1 MLLQPT
7 CYKFVLNGGSLLP
20 CTVRLFHP
28 SMTFS
33 PELVALAR
41 YLAGEFDNQAQAF
54 AEPAW
59 YVHLRLWQRPVPANL
74 FSEDSITLFAE
85 QANFMTLDRPY
96 RQRVLQL
103 QSVGS
108 GSQTQLQVRYYMLKD
123 PAAFRGAC
131 RNRDLLSRLTPAELE
146 FLPGCTLT
154 VTQQPLA
161 AGAYHFKAFLPADA
175 RCCFTYQG
183 ETRQVSLGFEAT
195 PTQLL
200 TYDKGIDPVTGQA
213 LWGAIL
219 GPFDFTKSQDFSDE
233 LTL

>member
-1 MLLQPT
+1 M
-7 CYKFVLNGGSLLP
+7 VANGCHVMFGYFTP
-20 CTVRLFHP
+20 F
-28 SMTFS
+28 MTFS
-33 PELVALAR
+33 PELTALAR

-85 QANFMTLDRPY
+85 QANIVSLDRPY
-96 RQRVLQL
+96 RQRVMQL

-123 PAAFRGAC
+123 PTAFQGC
-131 RNRDLLSRLTPAELE
+131 GRNRDLLSRLTPAELE
-146 FLPGCTLT
+146 FLPGCTLS

-161 AGAYHFKAFLPADA
+161 AGGYHFGASLPPDA

-200 TYDKGIDPVTGQA
+200 TYDKGIDPATGKA
-213 LWGAIL
+213 LWGAII
-219 GPFDFTKSQDFSDE
+219 GPFRFTKSQDFSDE
-233 LTL
+233 LPL